1 MTFPMNAK
9 LILVSLFVSSVAAA
23 QSTSVEA
30 EALFRQ
36 GKQLMTDGK
45 IAEACAAFDS
55 SEKLDP
61 NVSTMLN
68 QASCREKNNQ
78 LTTAWGL
85 FVEAERQTRD
95 KTDAKSK
102 SFNKVAKEH
111 AAKLEPKLPKLAINV
126 ANQMPGLA
134 IKRNGEDVSSATWNH
149 PLPIDGGTYKIE
161 ATAPDH
167 KPWSTQITIANES
180 DSKTVDV
187 PALDAAPKAE
197 PLEKPDQTPVATTTP
212 VPPPAPSP
220 SHGSSKVV
228 PIIIGVAGVGLL
240 GGGLALELSASST
253 YDKAKTEPDDAKQTD
268 LWHSANNK
276 RYAAEGLAAAGIV
289 AVGVSVWLFV
299 RGGGSSES
307 SSATA
312 LAPVIDQHGGML
324 VLSGSL

>member
-1 MTFPMNAK
+1 MTSPMNAK
-9 LILVSLFVSSVAAA
+9 LIVVSLFVSSVAAA
-23 QSTSVEA
+23 QSASVEA

-36 GKQLMTDGK
+36 GKQLMADGK
-45 IAEACAAFDS
+45 IGEACAAFDS

-126 ANQMPGLA
+126 ATQMPGLA

-149 PLPIDGGTYKIE
+149 ALPVDGGTYKIE

-167 KPWSTQITIANES
+167 KPWSTQVTIANES

-197 PLEKPDQTPVATTTP
+197 PLEKPVETPVATTTP
-212 VPPPAPSP
+212 VPPPAPAA
-220 SHGSSKVV
+220 SHGGSKVL
-228 PIIIGVAGVGLL
+228 PIVVGVAGLGLI
-240 GGGLALELSASST
+240 GGGIALELSASST
-253 YDKAKTEPDDAKQTD
+253 YDKAKLEPNDAKQTD

-276 RYAAEGLAAAGIV
+276 RYAAEGLAAAGV
-289 AVGVSVWLFV
+289 AAVAVSVWLFV
-299 RGGGSSES
+299 RHGSDES
-307 SSATA
+307 ATSTA
-312 LAPVIDQHGGML
+312 LAPVVDQHGGML
-324 VLSGSL
+324 VLTGSL